1 MFWFMLI
8 LSMFKFPFLFNNAT
22 TINILF
28 IYILNEPFNELLTY
42 ATNMHFVDMPI
53 DSKSAKYYTH
63 VCETVQ
69 SHLKGGGGVPCSLF
83 GAVSF
88 FLNCKSSD

>member
-22 TINILF
+22 TFTINILF

-42 ATNMHFVDMPI
+42 ATNMHFACI
-53 DSKSAKYYTH
+53 DSNSAKYYTH

-69 SHLKGGGGVPCSLF
+69 SHLRGGGGCTMQFALEQSLF
-83 GAVSF
+83 
-88 FLNCKSSD
+88 